1 MEAGAR
7 KGRALPQWYLDE
19 PPIMPGDDFYVR
31 SFWRL
36 HTERQMGTA
45 PGPIPHSA
53 CESYALRRGL
63 CEELVDHFCDVMSA
77 MDGAYLGWVNKSK
90 STPSLSKPQPGHTV
104 VREKGVR
111 RG

>member
-1 MEAGAR
+1 MTS
-7 KGRALPQWYLDE
+7 
-19 PPIMPGDDFYVR
+19 GDDFYVR

-36 HTERQMGTA
+36 HTERQVGMG

-53 CESYALRRGL
+53 CEDYARRRGL

-77 MDGAYLGWVNKSK
+77 MDGAYLDWVNKN
-90 STPSLSKPQPGHTV
+90 TPQLPSSKPQPGQTV
-104 VREKGVR
+104 VREKGVK